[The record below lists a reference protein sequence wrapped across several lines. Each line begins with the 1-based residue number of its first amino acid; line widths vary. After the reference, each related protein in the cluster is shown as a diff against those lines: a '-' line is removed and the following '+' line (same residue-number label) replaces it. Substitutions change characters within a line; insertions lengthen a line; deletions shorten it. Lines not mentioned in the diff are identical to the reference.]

1 MKRFLL
7 FLIVLFVSICGYAQ
21 LHVDEK
27 SFMEIDGFQNSNPDK
42 QTDDNYQPYAVIIM
56 KLSNITEA
64 QSKELIFEGDARTYI
79 EVEYK
84 KNELWLYVSYYA
96 TFLKISHP
104 DFSSTEFTFPYD
116 LGKGKGYMMKLVNSA
131 STIVD
136 GWGSITIVTL
146 PEDGATVTINGMQMK
161 NLTPYKNSRI
171 RSGVYTITV
180 EREYYKPVTQTVELQ
195 ANEDKTVRINM
206 PLNYATITLST
217 EKDIDIILDGEN
229 VAKGQWTGRL
239 TAGSHEVKCNK
250 MYHKPYSQK
259 FNVKPGENMQYSLDL
274 QPIVTKA
281 NINSM
286 PAGATVF
293 IDGNKKGSTPVRL
306 DSIIIGPHN
315 LKFIKSRYY
324 DVNMDIV
331 LEEGK
336 PFTINKQLVRN
347 KRTKRFF
354 NRVFGS
360 IGDYFTEDVNS
371 FGFFSYDVE
380 VNNNGRPKFG
390 MSLSINA
397 FKVVGVYGSINVGG
411 FGWLLS
417 DTIVKCDKDYLVDG
431 GYPQYNGN
439 YKNPRYSLKLGLVL
453 FSNRNVSLRAGVGY
467 SSSKIYYRTDDV
479 IISGYTSKGVSVLD
493 KERSWKGWEYSVG
506 IQFTF
511 DMLLISADYIAPIS
525 NAGLADFQAIKVG
538 LGFNMIKK

>member
-146 PEDGATVTINGMQMK
+146 PEDGATVTINGMEMK
-161 NLTPYKNSRI
+161 NLTPYKNPRI

-239 TAGSHEVKCNK
+239 VAGSHEVKCNK
-250 MYHKPYSQK
+250 INHKPYSQT
-259 FNVKPGENMQYSLDL
+259 FIVRPGENMHYSLDL
-274 QPIVTKA
+274 QPIVTNV
-281 NINSM
+281 NIQTT
-286 PAGATVF
+286 PAGATVYL
-293 IDGNKKGSTPVRL
+293 DGNKQGSTPVKL

-354 NRVFGS
+354 NRVF
-360 IGDYFTEDVNS
+360 DYFTEEVNS
-371 FGFFSYDVE
+371 AGYFSYDLE
-380 VNNNGRPKFG
+380 VNNHGTSKYG
-390 MSLSINA
+390 MSMSIHPPG
-397 FKVVGVYGSINVGG
+397 FLGVYGSFNVGG

-417 DTIVKCDKDYLVDG
+417 DTIVECDKDYLVDG

-439 YKNPRYSLKLGLVL
+439 YKNPRWSLKLGLML

-479 IISGYTSKGVSVLD
+479 IINGNTSKRVSVLD

-506 IQFTF
+506 IQFNF
-511 DMLLISADYIAPIS
+511 DRLLIIADYIAPIS
-525 NAGLADFQAIKVG
+525 NAGLADFSAIKIG
-538 LGFNMIKK
+538 LGLNLY